1 MLKSKALLSTLEHSP
16 YVQKPS
22 FLSGP
27 PGDPGQNGLPGN
39 RGLDGNFGDPGVMGF
54 PGKFIHTHQ
63 SNLFFNTM
71 MLQMSFP

>member
-1 MLKSKALLSTLEHSP
+1 M
-16 YVQKPS
+16 YKPC

-54 PGKFIHTHQ
+54 PGKFIHIHQ
-63 SNLFFNTM
+63 SNLFF
-71 MLQMSFP
+71 